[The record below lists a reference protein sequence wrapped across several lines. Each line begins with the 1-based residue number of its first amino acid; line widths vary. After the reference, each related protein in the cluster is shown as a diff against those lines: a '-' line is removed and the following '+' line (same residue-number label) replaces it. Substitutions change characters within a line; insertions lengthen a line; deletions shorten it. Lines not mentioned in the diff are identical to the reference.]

1 MAPIRLLEYLN
12 NETSIVIDV
21 IIGIIENTNSIKSN
35 PAFQYAFFTLLYNH
49 IIIMN
54 ILLQTLKDPPNKT

>member
-35 PAFQYAFFTLLYNH
+35 PAFQYAFLILLYNH

-54 ILLQTLKDPPNKT
+54 TLLQNQEGPPNKT